1 MNAAARPR
9 LGGRIWPAI
18 LFLAALAL
26 YLFTLAPDVL
36 PADNGEFQL
45 VAAVLG
51 VAHPPGYPLHTLLGA
66 LLARLP
72 IGTIPWRVNLLS
84 ALVAAATLVLVYATV
99 RRLTGRPVAAVAA
112 ALVLGT
118 STTFWAQATMTNVR
132 TMAAFFTM
140 LAVYALVRHA
150 QAIAPAPDVYPARY
164 LAMFVAALV
173 LGLSHHLSLAFIGLC
188 LVVCLL
194 LVDPQL
200 ARQPRRWP
208 RPALVAGLSLLPLL
222 YLPLRAGATLAPPD
236 LATLPGFLR
245 HVLARGFS
253 GDFFYFVAPAELAA
267 RLAVMGNVLTFQFHP
282 VVLAAGVAAVLVL
295 LGCAVRRQRPLDR
308 PLALLLLGAFTVH
321 TLVSATYRAPQ
332 TVEYM
337 LPAYTLGAVILGYG
351 LGSLPAPRFLGRLGS
366 HVVVPFVTTLVIIF
380 GLVQASDHLSDYRC
394 LAQSTD
400 ARDYANPILE
410 RAPAGAIVLADW
422 HWAMPLRYLQKVE
435 HLRPDLTI
443 EYVSPTAEPY
453 EETWARRIREELPS
467 RPVVVTHYHE
477 LAYARLPV
485 VFEPLGEAFL
495 ARTEPRQALP
505 AGYTALE
512 TTFEDTLTIHGYR
525 VTDDASTRT
534 VTLAW
539 SLQTEPSAPLT
550 LFVHLVGYDGAIY
563 AQDDRVLATSLAGP
577 GDLILT
583 RFRLVLRPGALPGRY
598 SLRAGVYDSEGT
610 LLSGHGEERA
620 ELLSIELAPSDEP
633 FFTSRPRRS
642 AVGDGLWLV
651 GIDWDLTLP
660 QQPRLYLHWRARDET
675 EPAMLVLLDGEAV
688 EGQLELPGLPAG
700 SYQTTVHTL
709 PAVPSQPALEAVFP
723 TGEHR
728 ISLPPPHEGEQYVP
742 FAEGI
747 IYRGAS
753 SYSPLQSR
761 SGPRLHFAASYP
773 IQRDY
778 VVSTSLIGL
787 NPDGTWAWR
796 VLDDSVPAM
805 GAIPTLKWIGGSRIT
820 DPHALSIP
828 EEAGPEPVI
837 GTLIVYDAFT
847 GRVLPVLDE
856 RLAAAAPWVPLG
868 EWPVDGP
875 VR

>member
-9 LGGRIWPAI
+9 LTGRIWPAI

-66 LLARLP
+66 LLARLS

-84 ALVAAATLVLVYATV
+84 ALLAAATLVLVYATV
-99 RRLTGRPVAAVAA
+99 RRLTGRSLPGVAA

-118 STTFWAQATMTNVR
+118 STTFWAQATMANVR
-132 TMAAFFTM
+132 TMAAFFTI
-140 LAVYALVRHA
+140 LAVYALIRHA
-150 QAIAPAPDVYPARY
+150 QAVVPAPDVYPTRY
-164 LAMFVAALV
+164 LALFVAALV

-188 LVVCLL
+188 LILFLL
-194 LVDPQL
+194 LIDPQL
-200 ARQPRRWP
+200 VRQPRRWS

-222 YLPLRAGATLAPPD
+222 YLPLRAGAPLAPPD

-245 HVLARGFS
+245 HVFALGFS

-267 RLAVMGNVLTFQFHP
+267 RLAVIGNVLAFQFHP
-282 VVLAAGVAAVLVL
+282 LVLAAGAAAVLVL
-295 LGCAVRRQRPLDR
+295 LARAVRRQQPLDR
-308 PLALLLLGAFTVH
+308 PLALVLLGAPAVH

-351 LGSLPAPRFLGRLGS
+351 LGTWVPRSLGPQGVHLLVPLLAT
-366 HVVVPFVTTLVIIF
+366 VVSVF
-380 GLVQASDHLSDYRC
+380 GLVQMGDHLPDYRR
-394 LAQSTD
+394 LAQSSD
-400 ARDYANPILE
+400 ARDYATPILE
-410 RAPAGAIVLADW
+410 GAPAGAIVLADW
-422 HWAMPLRYLQKVE
+422 HWAMPLRYLQEVE

-443 EYVSPTAEPY
+443 DYVAPTAEPY
-453 EETWARRIREELPS
+453 EETWVRRMREELPS
-467 RPVVVTHYHE
+467 RPVVVTHYNE
-477 LAYARLPV
+477 LAYAGLPV
-485 VFEPLGEAFL
+485 VFEPLGEAFWV
-495 ARTEPRQALP
+495 RTEPRQVLP
-505 AGYTALE
+505 VGYTTTE
-512 TTFEDTLTIHGYR
+512 TTFGDILTIRGYQ
-525 VTDDASTRT
+525 VTGDASRHIVT
-534 VTLAW
+534 VAW
-539 SLQTEPSAPLT
+539 SLRREPANPLT
-550 LFVHLVGYDGAIY
+550 LFIHLVGYDGAIY
-563 AQDDRVLATSLAGP
+563 AQDDRVLATSFTDP
-577 GDLILT
+577 GDLVLT
-583 RFRLVLRPGALPGRY
+583 RFCLEPRPGSLPGRY
-598 SLRAGVYDSEGT
+598 SLRAGVYDPQGP
-610 LLSGHGEERA
+610 LLSERGEERT
-620 ELLSIELAPSDEP
+620 ELLSLELAPRDVP
-633 FFTSRPRRS
+633 LFTSRPTRRP
-642 AVGDGLWLV
+642 VGDGLLLV

-675 EPAMLVLLDGEAV
+675 GPTVLALLDGDAV
-688 EGQLELPGLPAG
+688 QAQLELPGLPAG
-700 SYQTTVHTL
+700 SYQTTVHTA
-709 PAVPSQPALEAVFP
+709 PFIPSQPVLQAVSP
-723 TGEHR
+723 IGEDR

-742 FAEGI
+742 LAGGI

-753 SYSPLQSR
+753 PYSPLQSR

-778 VVSTSLIGL
+778 MVSTSLIGL
-787 NPDGTWAWR
+787 DPDGTWAWR
-796 VLDDSVPAM
+796 VLDDGVPAM

-820 DPHALSIP
+820 DPHVLSIP
-828 EEAGPEPVI
+828 EEASPGPVI
-837 GTLIVYDAFT
+837 GTLVVYDAFT

-868 EWPVDGP
+868 EWAAEGP